1 MLNSVSE
8 SLISPLVYSA
18 PPEPLGLF
26 NPEKPQSFEVAP
38 RATLTCHRGLKLW
51 NIFSCSENTTLTSKV
66 GRFIRQ
72 QYFLAH
78 GARLSQLMKNLYA
91 LQEEDGTLLGAVG
104 LDSFSD
110 EPRLVECYLKQP
122 AEAYLS
128 DHLGETVRRD
138 QIMEAGNL
146 AATNLT
152 GAILLTAFL
161 TNEADRQQKSWALF
175 TATAAV
181 RAALKR
187 IGIPYQSLLKATLD
201 CVGNQ
206 YGDWGSYYQQDPEVV
221 LVNVGESMGAVGRKY
236 DIARLC

>member
-18 PPEPLGLF
+18 TPEPLVLLA
-26 NPEKPQSFEVAP
+26 PEKPQSMEVAP

-51 NIFSCSENTTLTSKV
+51 NIFNCSEHTALTSKV

-91 LQEEDGTLLGAVG
+91 LKEEDGALLGAVG

-128 DHLGETVRRD
+128 NHLGETVRRD

-181 RAALKR
+181 RVALKR
-187 IGIPYQSLLKATLD
+187 IGIPYQSLLKATPD
-201 CVGNQ
+201 CVGNH

-221 LVNVGESMGAVGRKY
+221 LVNVGESMSAVGRKY